1 LKPDR
6 LPDGVL
12 GRLAR
17 NRLRPLGAGSCGRYI
32 FVRSLELNPSVPLTT
47 GTFNLLSKT
56 ESRSRLSGRVQS
68 RGVTRLRR
76 ATPVLETLQPYRD
89 LSRAV
94 NPATVQ
100 WCCTFGAASGR
111 PRGGSS
117 DALIQ

>member
-100 WCCTFGAASGR
+100 WCCTLGAASGR